1 MRHSDDIDIPGG
13 PDART
18 AGTRG
23 VLVEGLAAG
32 AFAATGVAAAFYV
45 LDLRLAEPLFT
56 PTLLGRGLGGVLG
69 LPWMTASAG
78 AAVVVYTAFHYAAFV
93 ALATAVAAVVRRAR
107 RDASVLAA
115 ALLVVAVAE
124 LAFYGFVAVLGQVS
138 ATAAAA
144 EPQLALGNALG
155 LLLTGGWIWRAHP
168 ELRPEFAAAVA
179 GTEPS
184 PGR

>member
-1 MRHSDDIDIPGG
+1 MRQSDNSEIAGNRN
-13 PDART
+13 ART
-18 AGTRG
+18 AATRG
-23 VLVEGLAAG
+23 VLAEGLAAG

-45 LDLRLAEPLFT
+45 LDLRLAERLFT

-69 LPWMTASAG
+69 LPWLTASAG
-78 AAVVVYTAFHYAAFV
+78 AAAAGYTVFHYAAFV
-93 ALATAVAAVVRRAR
+93 ALATAVAALVRRAR

-115 ALLVVAVAE
+115 ALLIVAVAE

-155 LLLTGGWIWRAHP
+155 LLLLGGWVWRAHP

-184 PGR
+184 PVR